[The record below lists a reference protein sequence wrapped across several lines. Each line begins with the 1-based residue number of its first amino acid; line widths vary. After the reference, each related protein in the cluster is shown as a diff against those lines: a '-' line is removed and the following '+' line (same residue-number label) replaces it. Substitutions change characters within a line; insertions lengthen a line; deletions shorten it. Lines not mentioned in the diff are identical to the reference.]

1 MKLFDAGKI
10 ISSSLGMAV
19 AMSLSSLFLWKSD
32 WLSVPSGSFH
42 GSHGMG
48 IVIGIVT
55 SAAVML
61 WCSLSRRSL
70 RRFGMQ
76 VVPPIALA
84 SLVLSG
90 LPVVQGSAQWVL
102 GIAIPVIGSYTLMF
116 SYVLVVLRCV
126 SARYRGQPHD
136 PALCLGGKLFC
147 ENFLRV
153 VYRRGGNL
161 GYFRYPDERLL
172 GTASCPS
179 ASTRSHFAHG
189 VELFLRQ
196 SCELCPWARKFL
208 A

>member
-116 SYVLVVLRCV
+116 SWFYVVSLRDIEGSLMTLLFAWEV
-126 SARYRGQPHD
+126 AGRLIVIPLLFPDWGRSLPPSALDQIM
-136 PALCLGGKLFC
+136 AL
-147 ENFLRV
+147 
-153 VYRRGGNL
+153 
-161 GYFRYPDERLL
+161 LL
-172 GTASCPS
+172 GMLGLGC
-179 ASTRSHFAHG
+179 
-189 VELFLRQ
+189 
-196 SCELCPWARKFL
+196 
-208 A
+208 

>member
-116 SYVLVVLRCV
+116 SWFYVVSLRDIEGSLMTLLFAWVV
-126 SARYRGQPHD
+126 S
-136 PALCLGGKLFC
+136 
-147 ENFLRV
+147 FL
-153 VYRRGGNL
+153 
-161 GYFRYPDERLL
+161 
-172 GTASCPS
+172 
-179 ASTRSHFAHG
+179 
-189 VELFLRQ
+189 
-196 SCELCPWARKFL
+196 
-208 A
+208 